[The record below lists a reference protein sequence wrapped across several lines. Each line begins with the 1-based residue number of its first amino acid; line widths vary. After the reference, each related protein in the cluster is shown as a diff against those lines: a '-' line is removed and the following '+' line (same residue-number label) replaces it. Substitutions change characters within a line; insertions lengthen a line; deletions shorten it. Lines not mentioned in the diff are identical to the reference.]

1 MPRKKK
7 QSLDGLIEKYYKI
20 CDSFADELL
29 EMQNK
34 TVKDA
39 EEIKKTA
46 EALNSSARVLA
57 LLKGEEGGTKMSR
70 AKIKKIDSS
79 AEEVPLEKLW
89 RDLK

>member
-7 QSLDGLIEKYYKI
+7 QSLDGLTGKYDKI
-20 CDSFADELL
+20 CNRFADELL

-34 TVKDA
+34 TVKDV

-57 LLKGEEGGTKMSR
+57 LLKGEEGGTKMSH

-79 AEEVPLEKLW
+79 AEEMPIEKLL